1 LRLNKA
7 TLTLVLKGNMT
18 DYRGG
23 YKNKAARF
31 VQVGFERIKYET
43 FLKESDLIERQA
55 GIDRGEP
62 HPINPNYAGRDTNL
76 GGADYVYFYP
86 ETMDMG
92 RVKVTHVN
100 NDWVFQW
107 EDRRY

>member
-1 LRLNKA
+1 
-7 TLTLVLKGNMT
+7 MS

-31 VQVGFERIKYET
+31 TQVEFDRKKYEKV
-43 FLKESDLIERQA
+43 LREGVLIERKA
-55 GIDRGEP
+55 GIDGGAP

-76 GGADYVYFYP
+76 GGEDFAFFYP
-86 ETMDMG
+86 EPMDMG
-92 RVKVTHVN
+92 RVRVTYVN
-100 NDWVFQW
+100 NDWVFEW